1 MNPLRI
7 IARPLLAAGFIA
19 GGLDQLLDTPQHAE
33 AAEDLVHTL
42 SSKVE
47 SIPNDPPLL
56 VRTNGAV
63 MVAAGMAL
71 AVGKLPRFAALALSA
86 TMVPTTM
93 TQHRFW
99 AETDPTIAGLKR
111 QLFVKNVALLG
122 GALLA
127 TAGVNSKHLERKAA
141 RKAAVKATKLA
152 AENAQLKVT
161 HAAEKASRR
170 TLG

>member
-19 GGLDQLLDTPQHAE
+19 GGLDQLLDTSQHAE
-33 AAEDLVHTL
+33 AAEDLVNTL
-42 SSKVE
+42 ATKVE

-56 VRTNGAV
+56 VRANGAV

-71 AVGKLPRFAALALSA
+71 AVGKLPRLAALSLAA
-86 TMVPTTM
+86 TMVPTTL
-93 TQHRFW
+93 TQHQFW
-99 AETDPTIAGLKR
+99 TEQDPTTAGLKR

-127 TAGVNSKHLERKAA
+127 TAGVNSKHLERTAA
-141 RKAAVKATKLA
+141 RKAALKATKLA

-161 HAAEKASRR
+161 HAAEKVSRR
-170 TLG
+170 ALS